1 MKKQKGIGAFEIVM
15 IVLVIA
21 WIGLKL
27 YSSSSIDIEK
37 TNELKQMIASVEK
50 TGFESTFKTL
60 VDEKLNDGKISN
72 GDFEKISKAYS
83 NYELSKINGTEREYT
98 KGLNQPKADKGKT
111 VLTED
116 EKNIVNY
123 FVYFLYAVF
132 GVIMLWVA
140 SKTFFRSK

>member
-50 TGFESTFKTL
+50 TGFESTLKHL
-60 VDEKLNDGKISN
+60 LM
-72 GDFEKISKAYS
+72 
-83 NYELSKINGTEREYT
+83 
-98 KGLNQPKADKGKT
+98 
-111 VLTED
+111 
-116 EKNIVNY
+116 KN
-123 FVYFLYAVF
+123 
-132 GVIMLWVA
+132 
-140 SKTFFRSK
+140 